1 MKIIY
6 KLFSSILIIFLIL
19 VTYLTTIGIET
30 DRFNNQIESKIKN
43 IDEKI
48 EVELK
53 KIKLVLDPFKFK
65 INAKTFGSK
74 FINENGTVE
83 IESIKTQLSLKTLIK
98 NEFSIENLEV
108 STRSL
113 EINKFISFIRSFQN
127 TPELFLL
134 EKVVKKGYLIA
145 DIKLEFD
152 SDGKIKKNYEING
165 FLRDTKLSI
174 LRKYNFQ
181 KLNLIF
187 KYKKDDLLLSDISFS
202 LNNLDFLSENIS
214 IEKVKEDFLISGKIN
229 HKELNIN
236 QENFDLFIKPFIPNF
251 DFEKL
256 ILSSKNS
263 FSFKVSKKF
272 EFNNLILKSNVVI
285 NEFLIPNKSNLRNF
299 FPNIKEKIYFSNHEL
314 SIKYLEDN
322 LNINGKGNILIQ
334 DKDDVLTYSVNSNK
348 NNLKFRTSLKIEDNL
363 LKIKTLNYEKKN
375 ALIKI
380 EGFKNEK
387 DEIYIKDFTIDEKK
401 NQIKVYDLTLN
412 KKFEIIKL
420 GGANLNYTDKQDKKN
435 QVKLFKKK
443 NHYILTG
450 SSFNADSLINDLILN
465 DKESK
470 LFDIDTK
477 IIIDLN
483 KIYLDNEYELSNFNG
498 DIFFKE
504 KQIIKANLV
513 GNFKNDKRL
522 EFTINTEKNNKITT
536 LFVDHAKPIIKRYKF
551 IKGFDEGV
559 LDFYSSKINNVS
571 NSTLK
576 VYDFKLKELPALTK
590 ILTLASLQGIADIL
604 SGEGIRFEDFE
615 MNFKNEGTT
624 MTIREIYAIGPA
636 ISILM
641 DGYVEKNK
649 LISLRGTL
657 VPATTI
663 NKFIGS
669 IPVLGK
675 LLVGT
680 KTGEGV
686 FGVSFKIKGPPK
698 NLETTVNPIKTLTPR
713 FITRT
718 LEKIK
723 KN

>member
-6 KLFSSILIIFLIL
+6 KFFISILIIFLIL

-53 KIKLVLDPFKFK
+53 KIKFVLDPFKFK

-74 FINENGTVE
+74 FKNENGIVE
-83 IESIKTQLSLKTLIK
+83 IESLKTQLSLKTLIK

-108 STRSL
+108 STKSL

-187 KYKKDDLLLSDISFS
+187 KYEKDDLLLSDISFS
-202 LNNLDFLSENIS
+202 LNNLDFLSKNIS
-214 IEKVKEDFLISGKIN
+214 IEKDKEDFLISGKIN

-236 QENFDLFIKPFIPNF
+236 QENLNLFIKPFIPNF

-263 FSFKVSKKF
+263 FSFTMSKKF
-272 EFNNLILKSNVVI
+272 EFNNFVLKSDVVI
-285 NEFLIPNKSNLRNF
+285 AELLIPNKSNLRNF
-299 FPNIKEKIYFSNHEL
+299 FPNIKEKIYLSNHEL

-334 DKDDVLTYSVNSNK
+334 DKDDVFTYSVNSKK
-348 NNLKFRTSLKIEDNL
+348 NILKFRTSLKIEDNL
-363 LKIKTLNYEKKN
+363 LKIKNLNYEKKN

-387 DEIYIKDFTIDEKK
+387 NEIYIKDFTIDEKK
-401 NQIKVYDLTLN
+401 NEINVYDLTYN

-420 GGANLNYTDKQDKKN
+420 GGANLNYTDKQGKKN
-435 QVKLFKKK
+435 QVQFYKKK

-450 SSFNADSLINDLILN
+450 SSFNADSLINDLIFN
-465 DKESK
+465 DKKSK
-470 LFDIDTK
+470 LFHFDTK

-483 KIYLDNEYELSNFNG
+483 RIHLDNEYDLSNFNG
-498 DIFFKE
+498 DILFKK

-559 LDFYSSKINNVS
+559 LDFYSSKINGVS

-576 VYDFKLKELPALTK
+576 VYDFKLKELPTLTK

>member
-1 MKIIY
+1 MNIIY
-6 KLFSSILIIFLIL
+6 KLFISIFIIFLIL

-30 DRFNNQIESKIKN
+30 DRFNNQIESKIKS
-43 IDEKI
+43 IDKKI
-48 EVELK
+48 EIELK
-53 KIKLVLDPFKFK
+53 KIKLVLDPFKLK

-74 FINENGTVE
+74 FKNENNIVE
-83 IESIKTQLSLKTLIK
+83 IESIKTQLSLKTFIENK
-98 NEFSIENLEV
+98 FSIENLEI
-108 STRSL
+108 STKSI
-113 EINKFISFIRSFQN
+113 EIKKFVSFIRSFQN

-152 SDGKIKKNYEING
+152 SDGKIKKNYEIKG
-165 FLRDTKLSI
+165 FLRDTKFSI
-174 LRKYNFQ
+174 LKKYDFH

-202 LNNLDFLSENIS
+202 LNKLDFLSENIS
-214 IEKVKEDFLISGKIN
+214 IEKDKQDFLVRGKIN
-229 HKELNIN
+229 HKKLNIN
-236 QENFDLFIKPFIPNF
+236 QDNIDLFIKPFIPNF
-251 DFEKL
+251 NFEKF
-256 ILSSKNS
+256 ILSSKNI
-263 FSFKVSKKF
+263 FSFKVNKKF
-272 EFNNLILKSNVVI
+272 EFDNFALSSDVSIAEILITNKFDLK
-285 NEFLIPNKSNLRNF
+285 NF
-299 FPNIKEKIYFSNHEL
+299 FPDIKKKIYLSNHEL
-314 SIKYLEDN
+314 SIKYLDDN
-322 LNINGKGNILIQ
+322 LYLNGNGNILIQ
-334 DKDDVLTYSVNSNK
+334 NKDDVFTYSI
-348 NNLKFRTSLKIEDNL
+348 NNEKDIFNFKTSLKIKDNPF
-363 LKIKTLNYEKKN
+363 KIKTLNYEKQN
-375 ALIKI
+375 TLIKL
-380 EGFKNEK
+380 EGFKDEK
-387 DEIYIKDFTIDEKK
+387 DEIYIKDFTIGEKK
-401 NQIKVYDLTLN
+401 NEIKVYDLTLN

-420 GGANLNYTDKQDKKN
+420 GGVNLNYTDKQNKNN
-435 QVKLFKKK
+435 QVKLYK
-443 NHYILTG
+443 NKNNYILTG
-450 SSFNADSLINDLILN
+450 SSLNVDSLINDLIFN
-465 DKESK
+465 DQKSEP
-470 LFDIDTK
+470 FHIDTK
-477 IIIDLN
+477 IIID
-483 KIYLDNEYELSNFNG
+483 IGRIHLDNEYDLSNFNG
-498 DIFFKE
+498 EIFFRD
-504 KQIIKANLV
+504 KQIIKANLL

-522 EFTINTEKNNKITT
+522 ELTINTEKNNKITT
-536 LFVDHAKPIIKRYKF
+536 LFVDYAKPIVKRYKF
-551 IKGFDEGV
+551 IKGFDHGV
-559 LDFYSSKINNVS
+559 LDFYSSKTNDVS

-576 VYDFKLKELPALTK
+576 IYDFKLKELPTLTK

-624 MTIREIYAIGPA
+624 MTISEIYAIGPA

-641 DGYVEKNK
+641 DGYVEKDK
-649 LISLRGTL
+649 IISLRGTL